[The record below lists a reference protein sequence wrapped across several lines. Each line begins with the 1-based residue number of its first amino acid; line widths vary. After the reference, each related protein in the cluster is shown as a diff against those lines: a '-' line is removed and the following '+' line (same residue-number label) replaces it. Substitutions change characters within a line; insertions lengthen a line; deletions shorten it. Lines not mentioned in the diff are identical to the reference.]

1 ANGVAEPELT
11 LKNIRQ
17 YALRLEKSSPELSHM
32 ARQNLAILHAA
43 QSDLV
48 GKINNWFDQSMDRTS
63 QRFTASTRAIT
74 FAGAFIVAFVLQV
87 DTPAVVN
94 RLAGDDLLRA
104 AFVSQAEAGFAKGT
118 GAPDTADPNN
128 LALESVTRNY
138 QAF

>member
-43 QSDLV
+43 ESDLV
-48 GKINNWFDQSMDRTS
+48 GKINNWFDQTMDRTA

-74 FAGAFIVAFVLQV
+74 FVGAIIVAFGLQV
-87 DTPAVVN
+87 DTPALVN
-94 RLAGDDLLRA
+94 RLAADDHLRA
-104 AFVSQAEAGFAKGT
+104 QFVAEATTLYESQKAAK
-118 GAPDTADPNN
+118 AA
-128 LALESVTRNY
+128 E
-138 QAF
+138 Q